1 MCIYVAICIVCRCM
15 QTCILV
21 PSTVMHIH
29 GIIIM
34 AYHDIAC
41 LALLGTVWHCVA
53 LCRALHGTAQL
64 CMAWLVCSL
73 LWWPSGRASGF
84 CRCAT
89 GHRRSV
95 WPGTSRRA
103 GTVRIGWERR
113 SATWCVVRRRGDG
126 AILVFFVAVLCV
138 LCGAVRAG
146 LSCVG
151 VCWMS
156 VHGCVLWWRR
166 EWAVVRA
173 VFFGCRWRR
182 VWRGCRAEQ

>member
-34 AYHDIAC
+34 AYHGIAC

-53 LCRALHGTAQL
+53 LQGIAWHSTAQL

-113 SATWCVVRRRGDG
+113 SACWVWCGDAAMG
-126 AILVFFVAVLCV
+126 QFWCSALLCCVCCAGRCGLGCLVLVC
-138 LCGAVRAG
+138 AG
-146 LSCVG
+146 
-151 VCWMS
+151 
-156 VHGCVLWWRR
+156 
-166 EWAVVRA
+166 
-173 VFFGCRWRR
+173 
-182 VWRGCRAEQ
+182 